1 VRGSTDDQNL
11 AQQRIDVGFKATF
24 SQRPL
29 LPIRRSA
36 LVTIGRRVLVIRCLK
51 KERPVGRS
59 FYSFAV
65 CILFFAML
73 FKVGLSCIF
82 GVLSRVSRVSPR
94 DMCMVRGFFVL
105 TGFVVLGC
113 FSMMVSSMR

>member
-1 VRGSTDDQNL
+1 MRARGSTDDQNL

-59 FYSFAV
+59 FLLVRCVY
-65 CILFFAML
+65 L
-73 FKVGLSCIF
+73 IF
-82 GVLSRVSRVSPR
+82 CHALQGGPYTQTRKP
-94 DMCMVRGFFVL
+94 
-105 TGFVVLGC
+105 
-113 FSMMVSSMR
+113 